1 MSRLHIVLLVLLGT
15 VHGARAQYEDY
26 DDFDYTIQGY
36 EEDYDYHEEDEEDE
50 EGPGGSEDF
59 DGDGISD
66 VEDGDFDNDG
76 VPDDEDSDDD
86 NDGIPDDE
94 DSDDDNDGIPD
105 ELDDSFEDR
114 SRHNVGGSPPM
125 AHPQNRAFTP
135 ACNNE
140 NCWIRVD
147 WEPPPRDTWMSCL
160 LGYRVGY
167 R

>member
-15 VHGARAQYEDY
+15 VHGTRAQYEDY

-76 VPDDEDSDDD
+76 IPDDEDSDDD

>member
-15 VHGARAQYEDY
+15 AHGTRAQYEDY

-36 EEDYDYHEEDEEDE
+36 EEDYDYHEEDE

-94 DSDDDNDGIPD
+94 DPDDDNDGIPD
-105 ELDDSFEDR
+105 ELDDSFAGR
-114 SRHNVGGSPPM
+114 SRHNVGGSPPT
-125 AHPQNRAFTP
+125 AYPQNRAFTP
-135 ACNNE
+135 TCNNE